1 MWKPAPALAALALS
15 ALLAACGARTGEN
28 DGPSARLDLSG
39 GGTGLAEIISAPIE
53 PQAQAAE
60 GAGAGQPPARRRRSP
75 VTCGDRLPVY
85 EGGSRQG
92 EVCPA
97 DAAREGLTIVD
108 LSDSWAPLIFSE
120 DPGLGDAGVQPY
132 RKAYVA
138 LADEQF
144 EAIHEIRA
152 SEQYLELFG
161 IFPTFR
167 VLRERL
173 DETERHECHDAVDDS
188 ALVALAEDLHPT
200 GRQEK
205 AQRDAIRQSQGLKVR
220 LERELEREGAASVAD
235 LASVE
240 RLRPLVERYQ
250 RGATLVESV
259 TAMQEHLRCDGFL
272 GRGSRGGA
280 FDGPTLVALRRWQR
294 RHMVISSGVLSAEA
308 RRILTLDSR
317 EADFH
322 AALRS
327 LRERVVDATGL
338 VEDGSARREW
348 GMVVGRTIDTE
359 AILFES
365 GQPGLSNG
373 APDAVSLATDAAAR
387 ALGWTSPEALKE
399 FLDGLG
405 DDGTRSLRVALRL
418 PAAPSYHADHMDL
431 RAEIDR
437 GDVYYEAGNRRRGI
451 THRPILTLYAR
462 DGDREVALVR
472 WGTTIGGWQPEN
484 TEDGGIGMRY
494 KNSPPGERIW
504 RDVVASPAWLPPAS
518 TPDEELVS
526 KRGEEFRPKLG
537 LFGPGYQSAYG
548 LVMMMHHKVL
558 EGTNARGEPRLFD
571 EGIRTHGSVT
581 YSSILG
587 GYSHGCHRLYNH
599 LAVRLA
605 GFLLSH
611 RTHHRRGSIPVD
623 YNREVVVE
631 DQTIDIEIRS
641 RGYLYELDP
650 PVPVNVLEGNILGT
664 HDEPITRFLNVRYPE
679 PEADGSA
686 VLGTTP
692 TPAETVAPAAPAGTP

>member
-1 MWKPAPALAALALS
+1 
-15 ALLAACGARTGEN
+15 
-28 DGPSARLDLSG
+28 
-39 GGTGLAEIISAPIE
+39 
-53 PQAQAAE
+53 
-60 GAGAGQPPARRRRSP
+60 
-75 VTCGDRLPVY
+75 VTCGDRVPVFA
-85 EGGSRQG
+85 EGVREG

-97 DAAREGLTIVD
+97 DAAREGLTVVD
-108 LSDSWAPLIFSE
+108 LSDGWAPFIFSE
-120 DPGLGDAGVQPY
+120 APELGDAGSQPY
-132 RKAYVA
+132 RKAYIA

-144 EAIHEIRA
+144 EAINESR
-152 SEQYLELFG
+152 STEQYLELYG
-161 IFPTFR
+161 IFPSFR
-167 VLRERL
+167 VIRERL
-173 DETERHECHDAVDDS
+173 DESRRHACHDGVDDR
-188 ALVALAEDLHPT
+188 ALEALTEDLHPT

-205 AQRDAIRQSQGLKVR
+205 AQRDAIRLSQGLRQR
-220 LERELEREGAASVAD
+220 LEREREREGVASIAD
-235 LASVE
+235 LASIE
-240 RLRPLVERYQ
+240 RLRPVVERYQ

-259 TAMQEHLRCDGFL
+259 SAMQEHLRCDGYL
-272 GRGSRGGA
+272 GRGSRDGV
-280 FDGPTLVALRRWQR
+280 FDGPTLAALRRWQR

-322 AALRS
+322 TALRT

-338 VEDGSARREW
+338 IEDGSARRAW
-348 GMVVGRTIDTE
+348 GTVLGRTIDTE

-365 GQPGLSNG
+365 GQPGLTNG
-373 APDAVSLATDAAAR
+373 APDAVSAATEAAAQ
-387 ALGWTSPEALKE
+387 ALGWTSPEALVA

-405 DDGTRSLRVALRL
+405 EEGTRALRVAVRL
-418 PAAPSYHADHMDL
+418 PQAPSYHSEHMEL

-437 GDVYYEAGNRRRGI
+437 GDVYYDPGNRRHGI
-451 THRPILTLYAR
+451 EHRPILTLYAR
-462 DGDREVALVR
+462 DGDREVALIR

-484 TEDGGIGMRY
+484 TTDGGIGMRY
-494 KNSPPGERIW
+494 KNSPPGERVW

-518 TPDEELVS
+518 TPDEELYQ
-526 KRGEEFRPKLG
+526 KRGADIRPKLG

-605 GFLLSH
+605 GFLLRH
-611 RTHHRRGSIPVD
+611 RRHVRRGSIPVD

-631 DQTIDIEIRS
+631 EQTLDIELRT
-641 RGYLYELDP
+641 RGYLYELTP
-650 PVPVNVLEGNILGT
+650 PVPVNVLEGSIMGRAQA
-664 HDEPITRFLNVRYPE
+664 PITRFLNVRYPE
-679 PEADGSA
+679 AEADGSA
-686 VLGTTP
+686 ALGT
-692 TPAETVAPAAPAGTP
+692 APAPTDPPAPVSPD